1 MNMHDAHL
9 LSKALMWL
17 AGDHP
22 RGRGSLIDCEAEGV
36 VSLLWRRSGWERRQI
51 AHLVHSLAIVKH
63 FASQIDMGLA
73 VRNSHHVADPVFFN
87 SCVSQDANALDNL
100 VIG

>member
-1 MNMHDAHL
+1 MPNAHL

-17 AGDHP
+17 AGNDP

-36 VSLLWRRSGWERRQI
+36 VSLLGRRSGWERRQI
-51 AHLVHSLAIVKH
+51 AHLVHSLAVVKH
-63 FASQIDMGLA
+63 FASQIDVRPA
-73 VRNSHHVADPVFFN
+73 VRNSHHVANPIFFN
-87 SCVSQDANALDNL
+87 PRVPQDANTLDNL